1 MLQNWFRSGLLIL
14 AVISSVQAQEQDPL
28 IQSVNSLPGW
38 NSVGKTTVFDESN
51 IGLFDKK
58 LAPSL
63 LTFGLKQV
71 KSQTWQSPTGQI
83 HATLFRLSDVG
94 AAYGFFTN
102 RKRIEGGI
110 ADGLSAG
117 AESFQTRMSY
127 YFWQAS
133 YVVRLEGN
141 SGSVETAATVLSR
154 NIPGR
159 SQRPSLMSHLPTSN
173 LIAGSEDYILAASDI
188 EKVDGVDPS
197 ELGFDSSAEAA
208 SADYR
213 INGRTVRLLL
223 VLYPTQQIAKKI
235 TDQIN
240 AASPKF
246 TGSRKRIGPVL
257 AIVSNTTDQ
266 TTVQSLLD
274 QVHYASSVTWNE
286 PQPGLG
292 LGPIIVT
299 VFTFIGLLLGVC
311 IVAGFGLG
319 GARLLMKSFFP
330 NRAFD
335 RTEEIAII
343 QLKLDQ
349 PLTRKEISD

>member
-1 MLQNWFRSGLLIL
+1 MFQNWFRSGLLLL
-14 AVISSVQAQEQDPL
+14 ALIPTAQEQDPL

-38 NSVGKTTVFDESN
+38 TSTGQATTFNQSN
-51 IGLFDKK
+51 IEQYDKK

-63 LTFGLKQV
+63 LIFGLKEV
-71 KSQTWQSPTGQI
+71 KVQSWQSPSGPI
-83 HATLFRLSDVG
+83 RATLFRLSDAG

-102 RKRIEGGI
+102 RKRMEGGSN
-110 ADGLSAG
+110 GLSSG
-117 AESFQTRMSY
+117 TESFQTRTSH

-141 SGSVETAATVLSR
+141 SGSVETAAAILSR

-159 SQRPSLMSHLPTSN
+159 SQRPSLMYHLPASN
-173 LIAGSEDYILAASDI
+173 LVAGSEEYILSASDI
-188 EKVDGVDPS
+188 EKVEGIDAS

-208 SADYR
+208 AADYR

-235 TDQIN
+235 ADQIN
-240 AASPKF
+240 AKSPDYVE
-246 TGSRKRIGPVL
+246 SRKRIGPVL
-257 AIVSNTTDQ
+257 AIVSRTTD
-266 TTVQSLLD
+266 TPTIQSLLN

-299 VFTFIGLLLGVC
+299 VFTFIGLLLGIC
-311 IVAGFGLG
+311 IIAGFGLG

-330 NRAFD
+330 NRSFVQPED
-335 RTEEIAII
+335 VGII

-349 PLTRKEISD
+349 HLTRKEIGE